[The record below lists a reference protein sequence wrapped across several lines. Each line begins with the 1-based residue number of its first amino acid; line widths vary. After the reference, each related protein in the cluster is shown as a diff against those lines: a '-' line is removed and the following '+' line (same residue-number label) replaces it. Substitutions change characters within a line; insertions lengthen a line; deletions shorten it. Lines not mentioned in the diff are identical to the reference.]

1 MDNSLKVLCIALL
14 TSTHQ
19 RELKHTLEPICKKLS
34 DSCLFYMLDYSNI
47 EEWQSD
53 IINKILTFR
62 T

>member
-19 RELKHTLEPICKKLS
+19 RELKHTL
-34 DSCLFYMLDYSNI
+34 DYSNI